1 MGTTARRRTGGADDD
16 GAGTLWTA
24 TPPLWLRS
32 LPVALLAALVL
43 AQGVTPNQVELGAY
57 YAAVAPLAALAY
69 GAPGTAITGVAVLG
83 IMLLPRVGAG
93 SLIAEE
99 FGAVAV
105 IAALSVVIA
114 GVRQHFRGRLEVAGS
129 VAEAA
134 QLAVLTPVADRVG
147 ELRCA
152 ALYRAA
158 QRGALVG
165 GDLYDVRPGPYGVRA
180 LVADVQGHGLAAVGT
195 VAALLGA
202 FREAVLDQ
210 PDLQGVAA
218 RLERRLTLD
227 AVAGAGAGAG
237 SELFATAF
245 LMEFPA
251 DGSHVRILSQ
261 GHPPALLLRGRTV
274 LEMRCEPGPPLGT
287 GLPGLPAAN
296 PTTVPLRPGDVIL
309 AYTDGVTEARDSS
322 GTFYPLDDRLTALL
336 AEGSDASPR
345 AVVDAVW
352 GDLQRRTGAMDDDV
366 ALLALAV
373 PGAAATRS
381 GDRAGP
387 RRPDPG
393 TRS

>member
-1 MGTTARRRTGGADDD
+1 MGTTARRRTGGANDA
-16 GAGTLWTA
+16 GADTLWTSS
-24 TPPLWLRS
+24 PPLWLRS
-32 LPVALLAALVL
+32 LPLALLAALVL

-69 GAPGTAITGVAVLG
+69 GALGTAVTGVAVLG

-93 SLIAEE
+93 SLVAEE

-114 GVRQHFRGRLEVAGS
+114 GVRQHFRGRLKVAGS

-227 AVAGAGAGAG
+227 AGAGPGADG
-237 SELFATAF
+237 ELFATAF

-251 DGSHVRILSQ
+251 DGSHVRVLSQ

-287 GLPGLPAAN
+287 GLPGLPAAV

-322 GTFYPLDDRLTALL
+322 GTFYPLGDRLTVLL
-336 AEGSDASPR
+336 SEGPDASPR
-345 AVVDAVW
+345 SVVDAVW

-373 PGAAATRS
+373 PGAAATGS
-381 GDRAGP
+381 GGRAGP

-393 TRS
+393 PRS

>member
-1 MGTTARRRTGGADDD
+1 MGTTARTRTGGADDA
-16 GAGTLWTA
+16 GADTLWTA

-43 AQGVTPNQVELGAY
+43 AQGVTPNEVELGAY

-69 GAPGTAITGVAVLG
+69 GAPGTAITGAAVLG

-93 SLIAEE
+93 SLVADE

-114 GVRQHFRGRLEVAGS
+114 GVRQHFRGRLKVAGS

-227 AVAGAGAGAG
+227 AVAGDG
-237 SELFATAF
+237 SELFATAL

-274 LEMRCEPGPPLGT
+274 LEMRCDPGPPLGT
-287 GLPGLPAAN
+287 GLPGLPAAT
-296 PTTVPLRPGDVIL
+296 PTTVPLQPGDVIL

-322 GTFYPLDDRLTALL
+322 GTFYPLDDRLAALL
-336 AEGSDASPR
+336 AEGSVASPR

-366 ALLALAV
+366 ALLALAA
-373 PGAAATRS
+373 PGAATTT
-381 GDRAGP
+381 GDRAGS

-393 TRS
+393 PPP

>member
-1 MGTTARRRTGGADDD
+1 MGTTARRRTGGADDA
-16 GAGTLWTA
+16 GADTLWTA

-43 AQGVTPNQVELGAY
+43 AQGVTPNDVELGAY

-69 GAPGTAITGVAVLG
+69 GALGTAITGVAVLG

-93 SLIAEE
+93 SLVAEE

-114 GVRQHFRGRLEVAGS
+114 GVRQHFRGRLKVAGS

-227 AVAGAGAGAG
+227 AVAGAG
-237 SELFATAF
+237 SELFATAL

-287 GLPGLPAAN
+287 GLPGLPAAT
-296 PTTVPLRPGDVIL
+296 PATVPLRPGDVIL

-336 AEGSDASPR
+336 AEGPNASPR

-352 GDLQRRTGAMDDDV
+352 GDLRRRTGAMDDDV

-373 PGAAATRS
+373 PNADATRA
-381 GDRAGP
+381 GGRAAS
-387 RRPDPG
+387 RRPGPG
-393 TRS
+393 PQP